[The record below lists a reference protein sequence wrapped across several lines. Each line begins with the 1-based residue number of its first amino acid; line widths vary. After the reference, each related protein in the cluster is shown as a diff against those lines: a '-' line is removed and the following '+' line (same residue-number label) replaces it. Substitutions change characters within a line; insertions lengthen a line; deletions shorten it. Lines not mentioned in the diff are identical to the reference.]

1 MELDYTDITVS
12 AKLDEKTFKRF
23 ARFDMLIL
31 RKKWIRPAVF
41 SLILVAF
48 AFIALLLR
56 KEQSGLIAAVLLA
69 VGIGLPLVR
78 PQGQS

>member
-31 RKKWIRPAVF
+31 RKNGSAPPCFR
-41 SLILVAF
+41 
-48 AFIALLLR
+48 
-56 KEQSGLIAAVLLA
+56 
-69 VGIGLPLVR
+69 
-78 PQGQS
+78 